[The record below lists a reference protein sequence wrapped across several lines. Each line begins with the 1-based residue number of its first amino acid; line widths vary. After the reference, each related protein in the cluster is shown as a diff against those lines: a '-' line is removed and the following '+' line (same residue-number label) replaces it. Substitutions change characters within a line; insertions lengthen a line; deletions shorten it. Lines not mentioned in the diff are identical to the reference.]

1 MRDAPQGADA
11 VPGSHSTRPTASR
24 FIESVVLT
32 WAGNVLRVVVGLV
45 ALRIVTSSV
54 SEGELGA
61 YWILTSVSALLAT
74 LGDLGVGLAAVRHL
88 PLATDVTSRRDL
100 MQTVFT
106 LRAVFLALVCLAVFA
121 FKPWILRVFSA
132 EAIADRYYYVY
143 IFVVLNSMLELH
155 TNFLQGLDRFRVIA
169 VMALVSSFG
178 RFGLIVVFVSA
189 LERGIAGLFMAEATA
204 VALALGIAMLASG
217 SRGSLRVDRDDSK
230 RHVVFGL
237 PLYVNTLLAYTAT
250 RLNMLMVG
258 SFIGATAV
266 SHFTVASRIPDQ
278 ISMMLRSY
286 NSVFLPNMTRLLTE
300 PGRPR
305 ARRLLTSSL
314 RVMSYVFALGAL
326 SLSLFRRELVH
337 VLAPETYQA
346 AAGAIPLL
354 LGGTTFA
361 ALGGVLGLTIVALG
375 DSRTPMKINLWTTS
389 LSLVLNFLLIPRW
402 GFMGA
407 AWALLA
413 FNVFGYAVTERV
425 VARRMAPESQRYLLV
440 ILGLALAYV
449 LGRDANVALRL
460 LVLVASGTLPVL
472 FSAALRADLRRIAA
486 ARHRH

>member
-1 MRDAPQGADA
+1 MGDAPQGADGIA
-11 VPGSHSTRPTASR
+11 GAHATRPMASR

-54 SEGELGA
+54 SESELGA

-74 LGDLGVGLAAVRHL
+74 FADLGVGLAAVRHL
-88 PLATDVTSRRDL
+88 PLAGDAAQRRQL

-106 LRAVFLALVCLAVFA
+106 LRAAFLVLVCLAVFA
-121 FKPWILRVFSA
+121 FKPWVLRLFSA
-132 EAIADRYYYVY
+132 DAIADRYYYVY
-143 IFVVLNSMLELH
+143 IFVVLTSMLELH

-169 VMALVSSFG
+169 GMALVSSLG

-189 LERGIAGLFMAEATA
+189 LDLGIAGLFLAEAA
-204 VALALGIAMLASG
+204 AAALALAIAMLASG
-217 SRGSLRVDRDDSK
+217 ARGSFGLDRGDSK
-230 RHVVFGL
+230 RFVVFGV

-258 SFIGATAV
+258 SFSGATAV

-278 ISMMLRSY
+278 IAMMLRSY
-286 NSVFLPNMTRLLTE
+286 NSVYLPNMTRLLAE
-300 PGRPR
+300 PGAPR

-314 RVMSYVFALGAL
+314 RLMGYAFALGAL
-326 SLSLFRRELVH
+326 TLSLFRRELVS
-337 VLAPETYQA
+337 VLAPETYQVA
-346 AAGAIPLL
+346 ADAIPLL

-375 DSRTPMKINLWTTS
+375 DSRTPMKINLWTTAF
-389 LSLVLNFLLIPRW
+389 SLVLNLLLIPRW

-413 FNVFGYAVTERV
+413 FNIFGFAVTERV
-425 VARRMAPESQRYLLV
+425 VSHRLAPESRRYVLV

-449 LGRDANVALRL
+449 LGRNATVVQRV
-460 LVLVASGTLPVL
+460 LVLVASGTLPL
-472 FSAALRADLRRIAA
+472 LLSAALRADLRRIAA
-486 ARHRH
+486 VRGRR